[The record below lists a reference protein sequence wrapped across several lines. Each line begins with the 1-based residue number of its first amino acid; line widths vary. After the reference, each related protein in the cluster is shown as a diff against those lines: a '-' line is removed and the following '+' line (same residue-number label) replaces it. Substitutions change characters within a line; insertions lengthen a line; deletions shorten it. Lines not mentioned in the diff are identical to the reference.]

1 MIKLIDNMAIIGGDN
16 ELPLLAYK
24 ALKKKYKNSVY
35 INLSFRNKKYLKA
48 KSSYN
53 LKIFELEKCIRLL
66 NDHHVK
72 KICFLGTVSRPNF
85 NKLKLDRVLKKY
97 INEIILS
104 SKKGDGFILDSI
116 INIFRK
122 EGFEIFSFIDIFSDE
137 FLLDSEHLKPSNI
150 DLKDIDKGRKILDS
164 LSDFDNAQAC
174 VVSNGYVLAIEA
186 AEGTDRML
194 NRLPQV
200 KKKIARYD
208 IDEGCLIKLP
218 KINQSLK
225 IDLPTVGIKTIEL
238 MSKSKLIFLA
248 VNQKQTIVVN
258 KAEFYKKLKKEKI
271 GLSFIS

>member
-1 MIKLIDNMAIIGGDN
+1 M
-16 ELPLLAYK
+16 
-24 ALKKKYKNSVY
+24 
-35 INLSFRNKKYLKA
+35 
-48 KSSYN
+48 
-53 LKIFELEKCIRLL
+53 
-66 NDHHVK
+66 
-72 KICFLGTVSRPNF
+72 
-85 NKLKLDRVLKKY
+85 DRVLKKY

-137 FLLDSEHLKPSNI
+137 FLLDSEYLKPSNI